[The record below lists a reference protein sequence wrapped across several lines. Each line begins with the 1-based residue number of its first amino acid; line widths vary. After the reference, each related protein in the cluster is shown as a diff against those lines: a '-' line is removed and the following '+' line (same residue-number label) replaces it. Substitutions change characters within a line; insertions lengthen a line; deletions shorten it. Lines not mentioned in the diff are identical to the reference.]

1 LLASCGPALADE
13 PAGVPPDAAV
23 VITAAG
29 NPVRKSYRKM
39 VEAAELF
46 ERRHDLAPAAALRF
60 RLLLLERDTPM
71 EGIESYGG

>member
-1 LLASCGPALADE
+1 MLASYGPAPADE
-13 PAGVPPDAAV
+13 PAGVPPDAA

-71 EGIESYGG
+71 EGIESDGD